1 MDPLNNT
8 TSSDDSILKMKAA
21 EEALQEKQ
29 KVTMCIFT

>member
-8 TSSDDSILKMKAA
+8 TSDDSILKMKAA

-29 KVTMCIFT
+29 KVTICIYT